1 MSENYKISS
10 RTRASAPKLID
21 ALTGQV
27 NELEEENKDLKEK
40 LSKEQEKTKKQEI
53 QLKRGNSF
61 MINPLDKPNTKTQNI
76 FCCVNEIYF
85 KQES

>member
-61 MINPLDKPNTKTQNI
+61 MIYPLDKPNTK
-76 FCCVNEIYF
+76 Y
-85 KQES
+85 